1 MKPVAENPDE
11 RSRVKQNVFFAGKVR
26 RMGSQMVELQCSMVA
41 SMYLHV
47 GSGWTGRA
55 REGEYETGEPVK
67 KT

>member
-1 MKPVAENPDE
+1 MSVLEL
-11 RSRVKQNVFFAGKVR
+11 SRNVFFAGKVLR
-26 RMGSQMVELQCSMVA
+26 RTGSQMVELQCSMVA

-47 GSGWTGRA
+47 GSGWMGRA